1 MRALILL
8 TPVAALLLSAPPA
21 AAAPRNHVVTIDKM
35 KFGPVPAGIR
45 AGDRVTWVN
54 RDVFRHTAT
63 DVKGSFEVDL
73 PPGTSK
79 AVVIRRA
86 GAISVTCRYHP
97 GMRAMLK
104 VAAR

>member
-1 MRALILL
+1 MRPLAFLR
-8 TPVAALLLSAPPA
+8 PVAALLFSAPPA
-21 AAAPRNHVVTIDKM
+21 TAAPRNFVVTIDKM
-35 KFGPVPAGIR
+35 KFGAVPATIR

-63 DVKGSFEVDL
+63 DVKGSFDVDL

-79 AVVIRRA
+79 AVVIRQA

-97 GMRAMLK
+97 GMRATVK